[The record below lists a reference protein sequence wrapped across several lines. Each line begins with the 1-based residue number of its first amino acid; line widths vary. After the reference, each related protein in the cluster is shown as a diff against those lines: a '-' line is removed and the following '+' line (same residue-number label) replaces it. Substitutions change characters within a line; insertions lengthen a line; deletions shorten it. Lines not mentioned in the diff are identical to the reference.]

1 MSSEVSRRR
10 ALAIVGF
17 GAVGTI
23 VGGVGTG
30 RAFWPSGTFSA
41 PTGQGMREP
50 ASLASSSGVL
60 AVTLRAAR
68 GVTLMGRHTQ
78 ALGYNGSSPGP
89 TLRVQPGDVLR
100 VTLQNDLAGPTNLHT
115 HGLHVSPEGTSD
127 NIFRSIAPGSSA
139 GYEFHIPP
147 DHPLGTF
154 WYHPHLHGSV
164 ADQVFGGLFGALLVT
179 GAHEPS
185 VTRDRVIVISDTT
198 LTAGGQV
205 AGVSNAQVMR
215 GREGDLVL
223 VNGQHQPR
231 IDVTAGTLERWRVVN
246 ACTSR
251 FLNLRLDGH
260 TWGMLGYDGQGL
272 HAPSDEKSVLLAPGN
287 RADLLLRPTVAG
299 TFMLRTAGHDRGGMG
314 MMMGG
319 GSATSA
325 ETVLATVL
333 IGVGT
338 GSAATSWP
346 SVAAGPLD
354 LRSAR
359 VDQRR
364 SLAFTMGM
372 GMVFG
377 FDGRPFD
384 PARIDQQ
391 LSLGTLEEWTI
402 TNSTM
407 MDHPFHLHVWPM
419 QVTDAPDSD
428 PNGPP
433 DWRDVIIVPAGG
445 RVTVRIPVRDYGGKT
460 VYHCHI
466 LDHEDLGMM
475 GQVQAR

>member
-1 MSSEVSRRR
+1 MSGEVNRRQ
-10 ALAIVGF
+10 ALAIVSL

-30 RAFWPSGTFSA
+30 CAFWPRGAVSA
-41 PTGQGMREP
+41 PTGEGFREP
-50 ASLASSSGVL
+50 QSLTSSSGVL
-60 AVTLRAAR
+60 SVTLRAAP
-68 GVTLMGRHTQ
+68 GATLMGGQTR

-89 TLRVQPGDVLR
+89 TLRVRPGDVLR
-100 VTLQNDLAGPTNLHT
+100 VTLQNDLGRPTNVHT

-139 GYEFHIPP
+139 GYEYHIPA

-154 WYHPHLHGSV
+154 WYHPHLHGTV

-179 GAHEPS
+179 GANEPS
-185 VTRDRVIVISDTT
+185 VTRDRVIVVSDTT
-198 LTAGGQV
+198 FTAGGEV
-205 AGVSNAQVMR
+205 AGASNAQVMR

-231 IDVTAGTLERWRVVN
+231 IGVMAGTLERWRVVN

-272 HAPSDEKSVLLAPGN
+272 HAPSEEKSVLLAPGN

-299 TFMLRTAGHDRGGMG
+299 TFTLRTAGHDRGGMG

-319 GSATSA
+319 SATSA
-325 ETVLATVL
+325 QTALATVL
-333 IGVGT
+333 IGAGT
-338 GSAATSWP
+338 ASATPSWP
-346 SVAAGPLD
+346 SAKAGLLD
-354 LRSAR
+354 VRSAR
-359 VDQRR
+359 VDRHR
-364 SLAFTMGM
+364 SIAFTMGM
-372 GMVFG
+372 GMTFG

-391 LSLGTLEEWTI
+391 LSLDTLEEWTI

-419 QVTDAPDSD
+419 QVTEAPDSD